1 MDPDGAEQDSD
12 LLGGVRSGDERA
24 LEILVRRHA
33 AALHRLAAAILGD
46 DVLADDVVQETWLAA
61 LRSLDGFQGR
71 SSVRSWLLAICANTA
86 RTRRGKER
94 RAVPFTAAWRDER
107 APSVE
112 VGLFT
117 GSGYWAAPVT
127 EWDDAPHHAA
137 ANIALRRHLEQAI
150 GQLPRR
156 QREAVVASDV
166 LGCTGAQ
173 SAQLLGVSPAH
184 QRVLLH
190 QGRARLRLA
199 LAEHRTGER

>member
-1 MDPDGAEQDSD
+1 MDPFSDEQDVD
-12 LLGGVRSGDERA
+12 LLVRFRSGDERA
-24 LEILVRRHA
+24 LEVLVRRHA
-33 AALHRLAAAILGD
+33 PALHRLATAILGD
-46 DVLADDVVQETWLAA
+46 NVLADDVVQETWLAA
-61 LRSLDGFQGR
+61 LRGLEGFQGR

-107 APSVE
+107 APSIE

-117 GSGYWAAPVT
+117 GSGHWAVPVT
-127 EWDDAPHHAA
+127 EWDDAPHQAA
-137 ANIALRRHLEQAI
+137 ATLALRQHLEQAI

-173 SAQLLGVSPAH
+173 AAHLLGVSPAH
-184 QRVLLH
+184 HRVLLH
-190 QGRARLRLA
+190 QARVRLRRT